1 MWVADGRRGQI
12 TMPFYPIKHQ
22 HLHPIPKPPDRDPD
36 YIKQEQER
44 NLRRIWGNRFYE
56 GVEALINEMPKV

>member
-1 MWVADGRRGQI
+1 
-12 TMPFYPIKHQ
+12 MPFYPIKYQ

-44 NLRRIWGNRFYE
+44 NLRRIWGDRFYE
-56 GVEALINEMPKV
+56 DVEALINEMPKV